1 MDLDPKTAF
10 VWTPDDLME
19 LPRRGLVDL
28 GVPAEKLPDED
39 WVPRRLE
46 GMYDADAV
54 PAPLRAFS
62 VIQLQ
67 AGATT
72 IETKLVILGVV
83 PGAPDL
89 LYVLDTA
96 TFEVLQF
103 DRRTKGV
110 RGVNSSY
117 RWFVE
122 FLWQFEARKKQTGA
136 ERFAEVLNPG
146 FRATLDGI
154 DPFAFQAQEQ
164 WWPGVWRELRPSAP
178 PQPRR

>member
-1 MDLDPKTAF
+1 MELDPKTAH

-19 LPRRGLVDL
+19 LPRQGLIDL
-28 GVPAEKLPDED
+28 GVPADKLPEED

-54 PAPLRAFS
+54 PAPLHAFS
-62 VIQLQ
+62 VIQLK

-72 IETKLVILGVV
+72 IDTKLVVLGVA

-89 LYVLDTA
+89 LYVLDTS
-96 TFEVLQF
+96 TSEVLQF
-103 DRRTKGV
+103 DRNTNGV

-122 FLWQFEARKKQTGA
+122 FLWQFEARRKQTGA
-136 ERFAEVLNPG
+136 ERFADVLDPG
-146 FRATLDGI
+146 FRATLDSI
-154 DPFAFQAQEQ
+154 DPFAFEAGQ
-164 WWPGVWRELRPSAP
+164 WWPGVWKELG
-178 PQPRR
+178 